1 MSAPSS
7 NPDLY
12 ASISLNGMRSPGTVT
27 LSGHDRDW
35 SWDIKEAKGQDGAS
49 TSRNGEKV
57 AQFTATFSLSD
68 DPLSDVDDFTGW
80 EVFSAM
86 LGAAMKAKAPVAM
99 SVYHPDLARNGIT
112 SVVVAG
118 IGGMQHDG
126 KGGATV
132 AVKLLEYRP
141 PKKKP
146 VSGPSGKS
154 SKTSKPGDPVGA
166 VAGALDQHMLNLL
179 KSAGSPNEQAKAELH
194 ALEAEASKP

>member
-1 MSAPSS
+1 MSAPSA

-12 ASISLNGMRSPGTVT
+12 ASITINGMRSPGVVT

-35 SWDIKEAKGQDGAS
+35 SWDVKEAKGQDGAS

-68 DPLSDVDDFTGW
+68 DPLADVDDFTTW
-80 EVFSAM
+80 EMFQGM
-86 LGAAMKAKAPVAM
+86 LQAAMKAKTPVALPI
-99 SVYHPDLARNGIT
+99 YHPDLTAQGIT

-141 PKKKP
+141 AKKKP
-146 VSGPSGKS
+146 VSTPSAKS
-154 SKTSKPGDPVGA
+154 ANPAAAVGA
-166 VAGALDQHMLNLL
+166 AANQQLLNALKLAESPNAKAWAALDDLIDQ
-179 KSAGSPNEQAKAELH
+179 AG
-194 ALEAEASKP
+194 KP